1 MDPLLIPMAAFL
13 IPIIVVPTALA
24 FKHARRVRELEH
36 LERMRA
42 IELGRLQPG
51 DESWS
56 TPARIVTSIGAGVP
70 IASMIIA
77 FLESQQ
83 HGYRFE
89 TWFFC
94 GCTALAGVIGGTCLA
109 SRYLLVP
116 READPAASKPVYDPD
131 AFDVVS
137 SRG

>member
-1 MDPLLIPMAAFL
+1 MDPILIPLAAL
-13 IPIIVVPTALA
+13 SIPIIVVPTSLA

-42 IELGRLQPG
+42 IELGRSQPG

-56 TPARIVTSIGAGVP
+56 MPARISTAIGAGVP
-70 IASMIIA
+70 IVSMIIA

-83 HGYRFE
+83 QGYRFE

-94 GCTALAGVIGGTCLA
+94 GCTAIAGVIGGTCLA
-109 SRYLLVP
+109 SRFLIAP
-116 READPAASKPVYDPD
+116 READSTTSKPVYDPD

>member
-1 MDPLLIPMAAFL
+1 MEVLLIPLTAL
-13 IPIIVVPTALA
+13 SIPIIVVPTALA

-42 IELGRLQPG
+42 IELGRALPG

-56 TPARIVTSIGAGVP
+56 IPARIAVAIGAGVP
-70 IASMIIA
+70 IVSMIIA

-83 HGYRFE
+83 QGYRFE

-94 GCTALAGVIGGTCLA
+94 GCTAIAGVIGGTLLA
-109 SRYLLVP
+109 SRHLFASS
-116 READPAASKPVYDPD
+116 EAERPASKPVYDPD

>member
-1 MDPLLIPMAAFL
+1 MDPILIPLAAL
-13 IPIIVVPTALA
+13 SIPIIVVPTSLA

-42 IELGRLQPG
+42 IELGRAQPG

-56 TPARIVTSIGAGVP
+56 MPARIAMAIGAGVP
-70 IASMIIA
+70 IVSMVIA

-83 HGYRFE
+83 QGYRFE

-94 GCTALAGVIGGTCLA
+94 GCTAIAGVIGGTCLA
-109 SRYLLVP
+109 SRFLLVP
-116 READPAASKPVYDPD
+116 READSAATKPVYDPD